1 MVLPRLLRDIINIQP
16 LITLVCSHYIN
27 QGMGALT
34 DIRNKLHLFFR
45 PLYRT
50 LRRVLDGARK
60 HALKGKGRS
69 LRPPP
74 PSPSPWPRILQ
85 AKKGTTTFSL
95 PRLRFVSTH
104 FFFLLV
110 H

>member
-1 MVLPRLLRDIINIQP
+1 MVLPGLLRDIINIQP

-74 PSPSPWPRILQ
+74 PSP
-85 AKKGTTTFSL
+85 L
-95 PRLRFVSTH
+95 PLAENLASEKRYDDI
-104 FFFLLV
+104 
-110 H
+110 